1 MTGSFED
8 ALKKLRTGL
17 DTLNAQDISNLPAA
31 QLAMVE
37 KSKAA
42 LYGEIQH
49 LQARQIEERDADYS
63 VVTAALRDSKADLTA
78 LSNWIAERKA
88 QDRAIFSMLSK
99 GISIVLSLLA

>member
-1 MTGSFED
+1 MTNSFEE
-8 ALKKLRTGL
+8 ALTKLQTGL
-17 DTLNAQDISNLPAA
+17 DNLNAQDVSHLPAA

-42 LYGEIQH
+42 LYGEIQR
-49 LQARQIEERDADYS
+49 LQAQQIEARDADYAVITS
-63 VVTAALRDSKADLTA
+63 ALRDSKADLTA
-78 LSNWIAERKA
+78 LSGWIAGKKA